1 MKYIAITF
9 FCVLLALPL
18 ATQADSSGLI
28 EELLEVIVTE
38 TELPAGQ
45 IETEAI
51 PTIIS
56 AVLAV
61 FGVLLTGLCVWSGV
75 QIVTSMN
82 DEENITAAKKYFTWS
97 LTGVGVVA
105 LSYAFVYAI
114 TNLSLSPAT

>member
-1 MKYIAITF
+1 MKRLFAAIGLL
-9 FCVLLALPL
+9 VLLAPLPAAAQSSADIENL
-18 ATQADSSGLI
+18 LGKVVMQTQ
-28 EELLEVIVTE
+28 
-38 TELPAGQ
+38 LPAGE

-51 PTIIS
+51 PAIIS

-61 FGVLLTGLCVWSGV
+61 FGVLLTGLCVWAGT

-114 TNLSLSPAT
+114 TNLSLS

>member
-18 ATQADSSGLI
+18 ATQADSSVLI

>member
-1 MKYIAITF
+1 MKRFFAAIGLL
-9 FCVLLALPL
+9 VLLLPL
-18 ATQADSSGLI
+18 PAAASGSADI
-28 EELLEVIVTE
+28 ENLLSNVIVDTG
-38 TELPAGQ
+38 LAAGE
-45 IETEAI
+45 IETDAI

-61 FGVLLTGLCVWSGV
+61 FGVLLTGLCVWAGV

-114 TNLSLSPAT
+114 TNLSLS